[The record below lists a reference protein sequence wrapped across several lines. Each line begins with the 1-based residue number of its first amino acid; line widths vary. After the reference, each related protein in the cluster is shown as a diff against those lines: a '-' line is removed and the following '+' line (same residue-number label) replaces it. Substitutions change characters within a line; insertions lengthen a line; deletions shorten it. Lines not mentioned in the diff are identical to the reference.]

1 MSDPLI
7 PVPDLSICV
16 LTCNSADHV
25 LNFLRSLYDTAPPV
39 SIETIVV
46 DNNSQDETADVI
58 TRTFPQVKVYEN
70 RTQEPPTT
78 ARNRALRIA
87 TGRYISLMDHD
98 VITQPECLLR
108 MIDFMDNVP
117 DTGIAG
123 PKITTLDGSVE
134 PSAGKFQI
142 PLSFFLWNTF
152 PKKLSYGSDL
162 AGKLLIPTWDLNKTR
177 EVDWLTGTCIV
188 IRRET
193 LEDVGLLDEGFPWLF
208 EDLDYCRR
216 AFKAGW
222 HTFFI
227 HDAEIVHC
235 GHHRYST
242 RMNKPLSAMLENGKK
257 NQMSLEKGNSA
268 KIFFL
273 QAGLRLLRKKWLGGK
288 SIY

>member
-1 MSDPLI
+1 MLI
-7 PVPDLSICV
+7 PDLSVCV

-46 DNNSQDETADVI
+46 DNNSGDETVDVI

-70 RTQEPPTT
+70 RTLEPPTT
-78 ARNRALRIA
+78 AKNRALRIA
-87 TGRYISLMDHD
+87 AGRYISLMDHD
-98 VITQPECLLR
+98 LIIQPECIRR
-108 MIDFMDNVP
+108 MRDFMDNTP

-123 PKITTLDGSVE
+123 PRITTLDGNVE

-142 PLSFFLWNTF
+142 PLSFFLRNIFQKTLF
-152 PKKLSYGSDL
+152 PSSDL
-162 AGKLLIPTWDLNKTR
+162 AGELFIPTWDLNKTR
-177 EVDWLTGTCIV
+177 EVDWLTGNCIV

-193 LEDVGLLDEGFPWLF
+193 LKEVGLLDEGFPWLF
-208 EDLDYCRR
+208 EDLDYCSR

-227 HDAEIVHC
+227 HNAETIHC
-235 GHHRYST
+235 GRHRYST
-242 RMNKPLSAMLENGKK
+242 GANKSLPPILE
-257 NQMSLEKGNSA
+257 SCNSA
-268 KIFFL
+268 RIFFL
-273 QAGLRLLRKKWLGGK
+273 KTGLRLLRKKWLGGK

>member
-1 MSDPLI
+1 MLT
-7 PVPDLSICV
+7 PDLSVCV

-46 DNNSQDETADVI
+46 DNNSGDETVDVI

-70 RTQEPPTT
+70 QTQELPTT
-78 ARNRALRIA
+78 AGNRALRIA
-87 TGRYISLMDHD
+87 AGRYISLMDHD
-98 VITQPECLLR
+98 VIIQPECIRR

-117 DTGIAG
+117 DIGIAG

-142 PLSFFLWNTF
+142 PLSFFFRNTF
-152 PKKLSYGSDL
+152 SNTLFSGSDL
-162 AGKLLIPTWDLNKTR
+162 AEKLLIPTWDLNKTR

-208 EDLDYCRR
+208 EDLDYCSR

-235 GHHRYST
+235 GPHRYST
-242 RMNKPLSAMLENGKK
+242 KMNRYLSPVRENGKE
-257 NQMSLEKGNSA
+257 NQMALKKGNRA
-268 KIFFL
+268 RIYFF
-273 QAGLRLLRKKWLGGK
+273 QTGLRLLRKKWLGGK